1 MSLIHFAIFQFACL
15 LRFVLVQF
23 GEKITDLLTSVSI
36 SLCLFLSLALSFA
49 LCLCGSALANVV
61 PVRDATL
68 RELGGYSGLTLK
80 KLPRQERG
88 KRCKEEG
95 SAGKGRGALQYMHA
109 TLTSTSLSALSL
121 LCAVLKIFQVARS
134 FGRSRWPPVFAVW
147 SRLG

>member
-36 SLCLFLSLALSFA
+36 SLSPSLSLSFFRSLS
-49 LCLCGSALANVV
+49 LWQRPGKCRPGPRRN
-61 PVRDATL
+61 PKGTW
-68 RELGGYSGLTLK
+68 GYGGLTLK

-88 KRCKEEG
+88 KRCKKEG
-95 SAGKGRGALQYMHA
+95 RMGKGEGGLQYMHA

>member
-36 SLCLFLSLALSFA
+36 SLCLFLSLRLSFA

-68 RELGGYSGLTLK
+68 RELGGYGGLTLK

-88 KRCKEEG
+88 ERCKEEG
-95 SAGKGRGALQYMHA
+95 KGGLQYMHA